1 VRTGPPRRALSFGA
15 LCYNDAVTDA
25 DPILAAVPR
34 RLASWRE
41 DERGRV
47 VLERPRPAT
56 TGLRG
61 VGDLISWWL
70 SPRRVRL
77 DALGA
82 TAWRRLDGRTTVAE
96 VAEALAAGHAVKDAR
111 GRAAR
116 FVRLLRREGY
126 LELDESAAAAVEPR

>member
-1 VRTGPPRRALSFGA
+1 VA
-15 LCYNDAVTDA
+15 DA
-25 DPILAAVPR
+25 DPIPAAVPR
-34 RLASWRE
+34 RLAAWSE
-41 DERGRV
+41 DAQGRV

-56 TGLRG
+56 GGLKG

-96 VAEALAAGHAVKDAR
+96 VAEALAAEHGIDDAR
-111 GRAAR
+111 GRAAH

-126 LELDESAAAAVEPR
+126 LAFDAPLPPAVEPR

>member
-1 VRTGPPRRALSFGA
+1 VA
-15 LCYNDAVTDA
+15 DV

-41 DERGRV
+41 DEQGRV

-56 TGLRG
+56 TGFRG

-96 VAEALAAGHAVKDAR
+96 MAEALAAEHGIADAR
-111 GRAAR
+111 GRAAH
-116 FVRLLRREGY
+116 FVRLLHREGF
-126 LELDESAAAAVEPR
+126 LELLVPDPTAVEPR

>member
-1 VRTGPPRRALSFGA
+1 MA
-15 LCYNDAVTDA
+15 DA

-34 RLASWRE
+34 RLASWKE
-41 DERGRV
+41 DEQGRV

-77 DALGA
+77 DALGS
-82 TAWRRLDGRTTVAE
+82 TAWRRLEGHTTVAA
-96 VAEALAAGHAVKDAR
+96 VAEALADTHGIEDAR
-111 GRAAR
+111 SRAAH
-116 FVRLLRREGY
+116 FVRLLHREGY
-126 LELDESAAAAVEPR
+126 LELLVPETAPLEPR

>member
-1 VRTGPPRRALSFGA
+1 LAV
-15 LCYNDAVTDA
+15 LCYNAAVADA

-41 DERGRV
+41 DEQGRV
-47 VLERPRPAT
+47 VLERPKPTT

-77 DALGA
+77 DALGS
-82 TAWRRLDGRTTVAE
+82 TAWRRLGGHTTVAE
-96 VAEALAAGHAVKDAR
+96 VAEALADTHGIEDAR
-111 GRAAR
+111 NRAAH
-116 FVRLLRREGY
+116 FVRLLHREGY
-126 LELDESAAAAVEPR
+126 LELLVPETAPLEPR

>member
-1 VRTGPPRRALSFGA
+1 LCA
-15 LCYNDAVTDA
+15 LCYNSTVADA
-25 DPILAAVPR
+25 DPILTAVPR

-41 DERGRV
+41 DEQGRV

-61 VGDLISWWL
+61 VGDLILWWL

-77 DALGA
+77 DALGS
-82 TAWRRLDGRTTVAE
+82 TAWRRLDGHATVAE
-96 VAEALAAGHAVKDAR
+96 LAEALAAEHGIADPR
-111 GRAAR
+111 GRAAH

-126 LELDESAAAAVEPR
+126 LEIDGPGPAAVEPR

>member
-1 VRTGPPRRALSFGA
+1 MAA
-15 LCYNDAVTDA
+15 LCYNVAVADA

-34 RLASWRE
+34 RLASWKE
-41 DERGRV
+41 DEQGRV

-77 DALGA
+77 DALGS
-82 TAWRRLDGRTTVAE
+82 TAWRRLEGHTTVAG
-96 VAEALAAGHAVKDAR
+96 VAEALADTHGIEDAR
-111 GRAAR
+111 SRAAR
-116 FVRLLRREGY
+116 FVRLLHREGY
-126 LELDESAAAAVEPR
+126 LELLVPETAPLEPR

>member
-1 VRTGPPRRALSFGA
+1 VA
-15 LCYNDAVTDA
+15 DA

-41 DERGRV
+41 DEQGRV

-61 VGDLISWWL
+61 MGDLISWWL

-96 VAEALAAGHAVKDAR
+96 MAEALAAEHGIADAR
-111 GRAAR
+111 GRAAH
-116 FVRLLRREGY
+116 FVRLLRREGF
-126 LELDESAAAAVEPR
+126 LELLVPDSTAVEPR

>member
-1 VRTGPPRRALSFGA
+1 LAS
-15 LCYNDAVTDA
+15 LCYKCAVPDA

-41 DERGRV
+41 DEHGRV

-56 TGLRG
+56 TGFRG

-82 TAWRRLDGRTTVAE
+82 TAWRRLDGRTTVAG
-96 VAEALAAGHAVKDAR
+96 VAEALAAEHGIEDAR
-111 GRAAR
+111 SRAAH
-116 FVRLLRREGY
+116 FVRLLHREGY
-126 LELDESAAAAVEPR
+126 LELFVPDPAAIDPR

>member
-1 VRTGPPRRALSFGA
+1 MGPPRRALCFDET
-15 LCYNDAVTDA
+15 CYNAAVADD

-41 DERGRV
+41 DEQGRV

-56 TGLRG
+56 TGLGG

-77 DALGA
+77 DALGS
-82 TAWRRLDGRTTVAE
+82 TAWRRLDGRTTVAG
-96 VAEALAAGHAVKDAR
+96 VAETLAREHGIADAPN
-111 GRAAR
+111 RAAH
-116 FVRLLRREGY
+116 FVRLLQREGY
-126 LELDESAAAAVEPR
+126 LELLVPETGPLEPR

>member
-1 VRTGPPRRALSFGA
+1 LAA
-15 LCYNDAVTDA
+15 LCYNAAVTDA
-25 DPILAAVPR
+25 DPILTAVPR
-34 RLASWRE
+34 RLASWKE
-41 DERGRV
+41 DEQGRV

-77 DALGA
+77 DALGS
-82 TAWRRLDGRTTVAE
+82 TAWRRLEGHSTVAE
-96 VAEALAAGHAVKDAR
+96 LADALATEHGVEDAR
-111 GRAAR
+111 SRAIH

-126 LELDESAAAAVEPR
+126 LELLVPDTAPFEPR

>member
-1 VRTGPPRRALSFGA
+1 MAS
-15 LCYNDAVTDA
+15 LCYKCAVPDA

-82 TAWRRLDGRTTVAE
+82 TAWRRLDGRATVAE
-96 VAEALAAGHAVKDAR
+96 VAETLAAEHAIEDAR
-111 GRAAR
+111 GRAAH
-116 FVRLLRREGY
+116 FVRLLHREGY
-126 LELDESAAAAVEPR
+126 LELFVPDPAAVEPR